1 MTRALRT
8 SRALALLALAAG
20 WTAAPVAAD
29 QLAVVAP
36 KDCKRAAE
44 ALRESDL
51 LVSYCSMCD
60 DDHAEVWWIE
70 KIETTPFD
78 PQGKLCSVD
87 VRGRRLLRVAT
98 FPAKEPT
105 LWRFEEIP
113 APESKLRYEGID
125 LAYVYQAD
133 RAAPLRFRVVGRRL
147 SLPCDVKVEI
157 LRLNSEILQRARALI
172 KKYGGP
178 PSPK

>member
-1 MTRALRT
+1 MTRILRT
-8 SRALALLALAAG
+8 LTLLALAAG
-20 WTAAPVAAD
+20 WAAAPAAAD
-29 QLAVVAP
+29 QLAAVAP
-36 KDCKRAAE
+36 KDCKRASE
-44 ALRESDL
+44 VLRESDL

-70 KIETTPFD
+70 KIGTTPFD

-87 VRGRRLLRVAT
+87 VWGRRLLRVAT

-105 LWRFEEIP
+105 FWKFEEIP
-113 APESKLRYEGID
+113 ASESRLRYEGID

-133 RAAPLRFRVVGRRL
+133 RAAPFRFRVVGRRL
-147 SLPCDVKVEI
+147 SLPCKVKVEI
-157 LRLNSEILQRARALI
+157 LHLNGEILDRARALI
-172 KKYGGP
+172 KKYGGA